1 MSSDKSRNI
10 YVNNLNTSAQRY
22 EKKSKQSH
30 FGPQNFHK
38 NETLSYSYII
48 QTLFRIFLP
57 YCRFVKYFY
66 SNLAINSAQNFEKNI
81 AFGVYKIS
89 R

>member
-38 NETLSYSYII
+38 NETLSYSYIV
-48 QTLFRIFLP
+48 QALFRIF
-57 YCRFVKYFY
+57 
-66 SNLAINSAQNFEKNI
+66 SALLLFCKI
-81 AFGVYKIS
+81 FLFGFGYKFCLKI
-89 R
+89 

>member
-38 NETLSYSYII
+38 NETLSYSYIV
-48 QTLFRIFLP
+48 QALFRIFPP
-57 YCRFVKYFY
+57 YCYFVKYFY
-66 SNLAINSAQNFEKNI
+66 SDLAINSA
-81 AFGVYKIS
+81 
-89 R
+89 